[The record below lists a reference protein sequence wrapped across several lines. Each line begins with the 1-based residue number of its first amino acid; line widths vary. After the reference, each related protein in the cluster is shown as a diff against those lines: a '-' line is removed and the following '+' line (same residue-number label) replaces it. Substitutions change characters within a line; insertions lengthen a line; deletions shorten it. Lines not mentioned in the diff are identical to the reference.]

1 MAVTYPLIISI
12 GRTPDENRRLQ
23 LTLNGK
29 TQVVGP
35 EQSVPQTVSRSEHAK
50 LTINQDGTIVIQ
62 NMKPANTTYVN
73 GLAVQQKQVVYN
85 HINPAQSDVIQLG
98 AGKYTFDWN
107 LIKNLI
113 PQPPKTIDL
122 TPLKA
127 IWQEYQERQKKMAI
141 KANRM
146 QAIQSLQ
153 GLFTMGGLALGV
165 IFSNGESR
173 NMTFMV
179 IGYGLAIIFLV
190 SIFIY
195 RWKTAGRQLAEKEAL
210 QKWYQDHYVCPS
222 CGKYLGS
229 AGYDILSQNDRCP
242 YCKAVFNPK

>member
-12 GRTPDENRRLQ
+12 GRTPDGSGRLQ

-29 TQVVGP
+29 TQAFGP
-35 EQSVPQTVSRSEHAK
+35 QQSVPQSVSRSQHAN
-50 LTINQDGTIVIQ
+50 LTIHQDGTIIIQ

-85 HINPAQSDVIQLG
+85 PSNPAQSDVIQLG
-98 AGKYTFDWN
+98 AHKYKFDWD

-113 PQPPKTIDL
+113 PEPPKTIDL
-122 TPLKA
+122 TPLKD
-127 IWQEYQERQKKMAI
+127 IWQEYQVKQKKMAI
-141 KANRM
+141 RANRM

-153 GLFTMGGLALGV
+153 GLFTMGGLALGL

-179 IGYGLAIIFLV
+179 IGYGLAIAFLI
-190 SIFIY
+190 SLFIY
-195 RWKTAGRQLAEKEAL
+195 RWKTAGKQLAEKEAL
-210 QKWYQDHYVCPS
+210 QKWYQDHYVCPA

-229 AGYDILSQNDRCP
+229 AGYEILSQNDRCP
-242 YCKAVFNPK
+242 HCKAVFNPK